1 MKKKTRFY
9 KTENKKPNISKSISD
24 APTERKCGYFQ
35 VNNEVA
41 TIYVGN
47 LKYNKTEK
55 QVQELFGRFGS
66 VKYSKIVLDQKTGKG
81 KGIAFVQMPNKR
93 HAQEA
98 IEGLN
103 GTQIDGRA
111 IKVSIASE
119 RDPDKFLIV
128 KAPKKPSQTKRITE
142 VEEEE
147 VIARPTRR
155 KRDKGLKILF
165 NHLNS

>member
-9 KTENKKPNISKSISD
+9 KTTKKPNITANSTD

-35 VNNEVA
+35 VNPDVT

-47 LKYNKTEK
+47 LKFNKTEK

-66 VKYSKIVLDQKTGKG
+66 VKYSKIVLDQKSGKG
-81 KGIAFVQMPNKR
+81 KGIAFVQMPNKK
-93 HAQEA
+93 HAKEA
-98 IEGLN
+98 IEKLN
-103 GTQIDGRA
+103 GTLIDGRT
-111 IKVSIASE
+111 IKVSIADE
-119 RDPDKFLIV
+119 RDPDKFTAV
-128 KAPKKPSQTKRITE
+128 KAQKKSTKVKK

-147 VIARPTRR
+147 TEFSKPRPSRR

-165 NHLNS
+165 NHLNA